1 MAVAVAKADFLQTA
15 VMLVAVVAVVFIRPA
30 VVVVVA
36 NLKLYL
42 LLVLQTNSSAVV
54 MELLATVHQFM
65 VVALVEIVRLGFLIQ
80 VAVLYMAALVVA
92 LGAEQLLVTQQFQ
105 VQQAEICPR
114 KVVVGDQ
121 GVQLTQMVQM
131 EQRNQTLGERAL
143 VAADLLL
150 QARLAPAAMV

>member
-1 MAVAVAKADFLQTA
+1 MSQELLFKLRPEALERESRSTVAAQVELLRQWSA
-15 VMLVAVVAVVFIRPA
+15 MLERPGLTTDELEA
-30 VVVVVA
+30 LAMEV
-36 NLKLYL
+36 KM
-42 LLVLQTNSSAVV
+42 SSAW
-54 MELLATVHQFM
+54 L